1 MLNLIIWLIVLFIT
15 VTWTVAVVFK
25 PKKMGGEQSWGP
37 VNFKISILWWIS
49 IIFVFITKISPFYFI
64 LLMPV
69 SIFIISYFS
78 GKAEINF
85 ALKKI
90 KSDKTLNS
98 LTNIAGGESAGI
110 PYASLLAQKLKLP
123 LSYIR
128 KERKKFGKQSQI
140 EGDIKAKD
148 NVLIAEDLITDG
160 KSKYNFIDAVEKVGG
175 RIKAIFVVFNYGINS
190 DFLEYKGKKIK
201 IISLAKWEDVLNI
214 LISKKVF
221 PKKKIKLIVDFLSSM
236 GIKNLKSFL

>member
-1 MLNLIIWLIVLFIT
+1 MTNIE
-15 VTWTVAVVFK
+15 K
-25 PKKMGGEQSWGP
+25 
-37 VNFKISILWWIS
+37 KISNE
-49 IIFVFITKISPFYFI
+49 TAGI
-64 LLMPV
+64 LLKKKCIEFSFEKKFQLTSGRK
-69 SIFIISYFS
+69 SIVYCDCRKIISYTNERD
-78 GKAEINF
+78 KLINF

-90 KSDKTLNS
+90 KLDKTLNS

-140 EGDIKAKD
+140 EGNIKHNDK
-148 NVLIAEDLITDG
+148 VLLVEDLITDG
-160 KSKYNFIDAVEKVGG
+160 SSKYNFIEAVEEVGG
-175 RIKAIFVVFNYGINS
+175 RIKAIFVIFNYGINKE
-190 DFLEYKGKKIK
+190 FLEYNGKKIK

-214 LISKKVF
+214 LKLENIFPQKDISS
-221 PKKKIKLIVDFLSSM
+221 IVNFLSSM

>member
-1 MLNLIIWLIVLFIT
+1 MISNKEIVCPNNLL
-15 VTWTVAVVFK
+15 
-25 PKKMGGEQSWGP
+25 
-37 VNFKISILWWIS
+37 
-49 IIFVFITKISPFYFI
+49 
-64 LLMPV
+64 
-69 SIFIISYFS
+69 
-78 GKAEINF
+78 NF

-128 KERKKFGKQSQI
+128 KERKKFGKKSQI
-140 EGDIKAKD
+140 EGNINAKD

-175 RIKAIFVVFNYGINS
+175 KVKAIFVVFNYGINC

-236 GIKNLKSFL
+236 GVKNLKSFL

>member
-1 MLNLIIWLIVLFIT
+1 MT
-15 VTWTVAVVFK
+15 
-25 PKKMGGEQSWGP
+25 
-37 VNFKISILWWIS
+37 NFEKKISNE
-49 IIFVFITKISPFYFI
+49 TANI
-64 LLMPV
+64 LLRKKCIEFSFKKKFQLTSGRR
-69 SIFIISYFS
+69 SIVYCDCRKIISYT
-78 GKAEINF
+78 AEREKLINF

-128 KERKKFGKQSQI
+128 KERKKFGKKSQI
-140 EGDIKAKD
+140 EGNLKAND
-148 NVLIAEDLITDG
+148 NVLIVEDLITDG
-160 KSKYNFIDAVEKVGG
+160 KSKYNFIDAVEKVNG
-175 RIKAIFVVFNYGINS
+175 RIKAIFVIFNYGINR

-214 LISKKVF
+214 LVSKRIFSKKE
-221 PKKKIKLIVDFLSSM
+221 IKLIIDFLSSM
-236 GIKNLKSFL
+236 GIKNLKFFL

>member
-1 MLNLIIWLIVLFIT
+1 MTNIE
-15 VTWTVAVVFK
+15 K
-25 PKKMGGEQSWGP
+25 
-37 VNFKISILWWIS
+37 KISNE
-49 IIFVFITKISPFYFI
+49 TANI
-64 LLMPV
+64 LLRKKCIEFSFEKKFQLTSGRK
-69 SIFIISYFS
+69 SIVYCDCRKIISFTREREKLIY
-78 GKAEINF
+78 F

-90 KSDKTLNS
+90 KSDKTLDS

-128 KERKKFGKQSQI
+128 KERKKFGKKSQI
-140 EGDIKAKD
+140 EGNIKAND

-175 RIKAIFVVFNYGINS
+175 RIKAIFVIFNYGINQ
-190 DFLEYKGKKIK
+190 DFLEYRGKKIK
-201 IISLAKWEDVLNI
+201 IISLAQWEDVLNI

-221 PKKKIKLIVDFLSSM
+221 SKKKIRLIVAFLSSM
-236 GIKNLKSFL
+236 GIKNLKSFP